1 MPNSL
6 FTYLPVLC
14 IHLHKTG
21 FLIHGMMIEAGR
33 YRAAVQHT
41 LQKGSCVHGRKEKS
55 CDIAC
60 GWGSLCHKGRKEVD
74 IYAAAY
80 LDRETYEE
88 EYFLTVETCTG
99 YIEKNPFV
107 KRIAPHLSVE
117 E

>member
-1 MPNSL
+1 MGEKKNRVTSPADGEA
-6 FTYLPVLC
+6 FVTKDGRK
-14 IHLHKTG
+14 LH
-21 FLIHGMMIEAGR
+21 IIAGR
-33 YRAAVQHT
+33 
-41 LQKGSCVHGRKEKS
+41 
-55 CDIAC
+55 
-60 GWGSLCHKGRKEVD
+60 D

>member
-1 MPNSL
+1 MGEKKNRVTSPAD
-6 FTYLPVLC
+6 
-14 IHLHKTG
+14 G
-21 FLIHGMMIEAGR
+21 EAFVTKDGR
-33 YRAAVQHT
+33 
-41 LQKGSCVHGRKEKS
+41 
-55 CDIAC
+55 
-60 GWGSLCHKGRKEVD
+60 D